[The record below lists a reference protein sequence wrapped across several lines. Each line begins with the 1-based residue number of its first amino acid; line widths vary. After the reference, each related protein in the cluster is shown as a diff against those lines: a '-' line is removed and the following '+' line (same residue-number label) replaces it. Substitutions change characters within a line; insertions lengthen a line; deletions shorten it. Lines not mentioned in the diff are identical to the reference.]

1 MYRLSS
7 FASVILFFL
16 ISCSKNNETDFQNTD
31 PGNCNTNS
39 MKFNTDIVPIL
50 QANCNS
56 CHTVTIAPGN
66 IITENYNGVK
76 KIAENGKLVGSIEHA
91 SGFIPMPLGR
101 AKLSTCDLIK

>member
-1 MYRLSS
+1 
-7 FASVILFFL
+7 
-16 ISCSKNNETDFQNTD
+16 
-31 PGNCNTNS
+31 

-56 CHTVTIAPGN
+56 CHRVGNAPGD
-66 IITENYNGVK
+66 IITENYIGVK

-101 AKLSTCDLIK
+101 SKLSTCDINKIKAWIEQGTLNN